1 MYYTF
6 SQMHTSNIL
15 LALVLVYTDRKQL
28 GIACVLIVVI
38 RCMYVL
44 VIYTN
49 KDNDALYHQFSVTMT
64 NMLDLQVF
72 YAFRQFKLRQDQST
86 HLTGLERCLTEVA
99 PLIPGMDFSSWQ
111 TVKSAGKSLFTS
123 GQSAASYQ
131 IWDSRPLHPHLLRY
145 AANDVKYLL
154 PMKEVWARDCS
165 AMIPIVK
172 QAYD

>member
-1 MYYTF
+1 M
-6 SQMHTSNIL
+6 
-15 LALVLVYTDRKQL
+15 
-28 GIACVLIVVI
+28 C
-38 RCMYVL
+38 VL

-49 KDNDALYHQFSVTMT
+49 TDNDALYHQFSVTMT

-72 YAFRQFKLRQDQST
+72 HAFKDFKLRRYQST

-99 PLIPGMDFSSWQ
+99 PLISGMDLSSWQ
-111 TVKSAGKSLFTS
+111 TVKSAGKRLFTS
-123 GQSAASYQ
+123 GRGVASYK
-131 IWDSRPLHPHLLRY
+131 IWDSRPLHPDLLKY

-172 QAYD
+172 QAND